1 MANAVQDVALGRTSE
16 RGGEHVDV
24 MPNRSGHAW
33 EKLLDEK
40 TGAATT
46 WKIGAICRNEVASGA
61 A

>member
-1 MANAVQDVALGRTSE
+1 MANGVQDVAFGRTSE

-40 TGAATT
+40 TGAATEKK
-46 WKIGAICRNEVASGA
+46 WMRRSKKDSEL
-61 A
+61 

>member
-1 MANAVQDVALGRTSE
+1 MVVSHGRK
-16 RGGEHVDV
+16 GC
-24 MPNRSGHAW
+24 GHAW